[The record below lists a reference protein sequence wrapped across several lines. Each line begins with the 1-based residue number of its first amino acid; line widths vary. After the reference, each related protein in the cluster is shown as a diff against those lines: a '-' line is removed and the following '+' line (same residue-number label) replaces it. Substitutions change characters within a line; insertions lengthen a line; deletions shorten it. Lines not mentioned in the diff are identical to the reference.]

1 MNSAATTTTYH
12 NVSDVAGVFHPCSSY
27 FAKALNAKQA
37 TIEALKKE
45 KCPKLHKYPK
55 FILHHCM
62 KLLPLLCQPFGFRSC
77 SQQEQ
82 TSYKPCMT
90 PQLHYFDYYDTE
102 DGIIFVNCF
111 KHLPDITGN
120 FLLS

>member
-1 MNSAATTTTYH
+1 MSAPKSGPSISRIKSTLSSKQLNYVLGGLSMNSAATTTTYH

-55 FILHHCM
+55 FILHYCM
-62 KLLPLLCQPFGFRSC
+62 ELLPLLC
-77 SQQEQ
+77 
-82 TSYKPCMT
+82 
-90 PQLHYFDYYDTE
+90 
-102 DGIIFVNCF
+102 
-111 KHLPDITGN
+111 
-120 FLLS
+120 